1 MTQDEENVPCAL
13 EKRVYSSA
21 FEWNVLKISIRSVC
35 SNISFW
41 AYVSFLT
48 FWFVDL
54 SIGIG
59 VVLTC
64 PIIVLWSIS
73 PFLSVSVYLMY

>member
-1 MTQDEENVPCAL
+1 MECVEDIV
-13 EKRVYSSA
+13 
-21 FEWNVLKISIRSVC
+21 RSVC
-35 SNISFW
+35 SNIYFK
-41 AYVSFLT
+41 AYVSLLF
-48 FWFVDL
+48 FSFVEL

-64 PIIVLWSIS
+64 PTITVLWSIS

>member
-1 MTQDEENVPCAL
+1 MECV
-13 EKRVYSSA
+13 
-21 FEWNVLKISIRSVC
+21 KISIRSVC

-41 AYVSFLT
+41 AYVSLLF
-48 FWFVDL
+48 FSFVEL

-64 PIIVLWSIS
+64 PTITVLWSIS